1 MLKGTGQRFSARHSG
16 FTLVELMIVVV
27 VASILIAIAVP
38 SYQYEVQK
46 SRRTDA
52 RNAILDIAAREE
64 RYLSV
69 ANSYSAVPTDVGY
82 LGATWPQ
89 TVTNGY
95 YSVTVTT
102 PDLAYIAAGGLGP
115 SYVVTAQA
123 IGLQANDT
131 ACASFSVTQIGKQTA
146 LTAAL
151 VDNSTTCW
159 GI

>member
-1 MLKGTGQRFSARHSG
+1 MSNHDSSTTTKRQRG

-27 VASILIAIAVP
+27 IATILVAIAVP
-38 SYQYEVQK
+38 AYTSQIQK

-69 ANSYSAVPTDVGY
+69 SNSYSSVASDVGY
-82 LGATWPQ
+82 TGAWPQ

-95 YSVTVTT
+95 YTVNVAVPDPSYLGNGPSFAVTAT
-102 PDLAYIAAGGLGP
+102 AAGI
-115 SYVVTAQA
+115 QA
-123 IGLQANDT
+123 GDT
-131 ACASFSVTQIGKQTA
+131 ACATFTVNQIGKQSAFTS
-146 LTAAL
+146 AA
-151 VDNSTTCW
+151 VDNTTTCW

>member
-1 MLKGTGQRFSARHSG
+1 MLKGIAQRFSARHSG

-27 VASILIAIAVP
+27 VASILVAIAVP

-46 SRRTDA
+46 ARRTDA

-69 ANSYSAVPTDVGY
+69 ANSYSALPTDVGY
-82 LGATWPQ
+82 TGGAWPQ

-95 YSVTVTT
+95 YSVTVTI
-102 PDLAYIAAGGLGP
+102 PDPNYVGLGP

-146 LTAAL
+146 LTSAL

>member
-1 MLKGTGQRFSARHSG
+1 MLKGIAQRFSARHSG

-27 VASILIAIAVP
+27 VASILVAIAVP

-46 SRRTDA
+46 ARRTDA

-69 ANSYSAVPTDVGY
+69 ANSYSALPTDVGY
-82 LGATWPQ
+82 TGGAWPQ

-102 PDLAYIAAGGLGP
+102 PDPNYVGLGP

-146 LTAAL
+146 LTSAL